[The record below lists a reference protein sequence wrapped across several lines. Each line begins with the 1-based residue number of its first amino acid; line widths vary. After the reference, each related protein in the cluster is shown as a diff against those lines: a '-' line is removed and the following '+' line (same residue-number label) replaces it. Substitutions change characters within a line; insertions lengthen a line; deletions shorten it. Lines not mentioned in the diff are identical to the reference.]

1 MAEAVSGKTFK
12 GKKVSV
18 TSVTGNTIEL
28 TLAR

>member
-1 MAEAVSGKTFK
+1 MAEAVSGKSFK

-18 TSVTGNTIEL
+18 TKVSGNTIEL